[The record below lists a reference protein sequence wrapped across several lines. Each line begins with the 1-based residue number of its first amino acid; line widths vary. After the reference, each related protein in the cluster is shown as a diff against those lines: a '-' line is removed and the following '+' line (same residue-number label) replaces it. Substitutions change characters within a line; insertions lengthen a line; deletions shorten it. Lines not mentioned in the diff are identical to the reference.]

1 LNMLLCS
8 CMYAYHCKEQQIEE
22 GFAHD

>member
-8 CMYAYHCKEQQIEE
+8 CMYAYHCKGQQIEE